1 MNVDLRLG
9 TSEFCYVYSK
19 YKIAKFNSKDYI
31 LPEENA
37 TKKKISLTEYINEIL
52 VDTLNIGKKV
62 FYEETIEQTE
72 LLDYYERYG
81 SFGFIIDLA
90 INKYF
95 ILEDKVAIRDAFYI
109 NNKENIDFINI
120 DEYLKYFF
128 PTLNKRDLNIL
139 IKKCR
144 NTATDI
150 RKEDYLTSMIN
161 EYLIYSEHYAEP
173 TDLVLNYVRALY
185 KNLISTIEHKPLTM
199 KLPFLDVN
207 HLEYN
212 IDDLY
217 YNNSFGFKI
226 NYLKQAIDVYYR
238 RQMGQDVRLLKV
250 CNYCK
255 KAFIAKNP
263 KAEYDTYNCKNKAN
277 VYKSRAKSS
286 NVVHTETGL
295 AVKIPSK
302 ELFDENDK
310 KLKNKKNLNRK

>member
-1 MNVDLRLG
+1 MNVNLRLE
-9 TSEFCYVYSK
+9 TSEFCYVYNK
-19 YKIAKFNSKDYI
+19 YRIVEFNNKNYI

-37 TKKKISLTEYINEIL
+37 TKKKINLTEYINEIL

-62 FYEETIEQTE
+62 FYEETIEQSE
-72 LLDYYERYG
+72 LLDYYTKYG
-81 SFGFIIDLA
+81 SFGFIMDLA

-95 ILEDKVAIRDAFYI
+95 ILDDKVTVRDAFYI
-109 NNKENIDFINI
+109 NNKENIDFIEI
-120 DEYLKYFF
+120 FEYLKYFF
-128 PTLNKRDLNIL
+128 PALSKRELNSL

-144 NTATDI
+144 NIDT

-161 EYLIYSEHYAEP
+161 EYLIFSEHYAEP

-217 YNNSFGFKI
+217 YNNSLGFKI
-226 NYLKQAIDVYYR
+226 NYLKQAIDIYYGM
-238 RQMGQDVRLLKV
+238 QMGQDVRLLKV
-250 CNYCK
+250 CNYCN

-277 VYKSRAKSS
+277 VYKSRARNS
-286 NVVHTETGL
+286 NVVHNGTGL
-295 AVKIPSK
+295 TVKIPSK

-310 KLKNKKNLNRK
+310 KLKSK